1 MVSLWK
7 ASTRIPIS
15 ESPSSQSRILHLVV
29 SHLIDQTVSRF
40 PGFTRGEII
49 VHPLEKG
56 GSDRKFYRIAVSDQQ
71 SLILAKYGRQ
81 REENRHYV
89 AIARFLSAVGVRV
102 PEIYFHDDEEGLI
115 WMEDLGDRD
124 LWSYRDEL
132 WPVRRALYQDALDQ
146 LLTLHTQAHIA
157 TPAEPPRLQAEF
169 NADLYRWEQN
179 YFLENCLA
187 RHFGLDPKE
196 IEARC
201 DRGPLQAIAERL
213 AALPRCFVHRDF
225 QSQNIVIKGESAYFI
240 DFQGMRPG
248 LPQYDLASLFYDPY
262 VGLPLSERAALLDY
276 YTAALDDLGQPLC
289 ADFSSVYDLC
299 AMQRLMQALGA
310 YGFLGHVKERE
321 HFLTHIPVA
330 LHSLREVL
338 ASIPGLDRLRDLLS
352 SLPVQN
358 E

>member
-1 MVSLWK
+1 MD
-7 ASTRIPIS
+7 
-15 ESPSSQSRILHLVV
+15 

-40 PGFTRGEII
+40 PRFARREII

-89 AIARFLSAVGVRV
+89 AIARFLTAVGVRV

-124 LWSYRDEL
+124 LWSYRDEP

-179 YFLENCLA
+179 YFLENCVA
-187 RHFGLDPKE
+187 RHFGIDREE
-196 IEARC
+196 IEEQCDQAR
-201 DRGPLQAIAERL
+201 LHAIAEQL

-225 QSQNIVIKGESAYFI
+225 QSQNIVIKEGSAYFI

-248 LPQYDLASLFYDPY
+248 LPQYDLASLLYDPY
-262 VGLPLSERAALLDY
+262 VSLPLSERTALLDHY
-276 YTAALDDLGQPLC
+276 FAALEDMGQPV
-289 ADFSSVYDLC
+289 ADDFCGIFDLC

-310 YGFLGHVKERE
+310 YGFLGHVKERA
-321 HFLTHIPVA
+321 HFLAHIPVA
-330 LHSLREVL
+330 LNSLRGVL
-338 ASIPGLDRLRDLLS
+338 ASIPGLDRLRGLLA
-352 SLPVQN
+352 SLPAQAVAV
-358 E
+358 